1 MSKSTKSKSATSN
14 EQWQPWQLRELN
26 QWELNSSGIPSLSDV
41 PVPDVPKV
49 PCLEPKEVLEQINLL
64 DNIKEDA
71 QRTGFQQGHDKG
83 QQEGY
88 QAGFEQGLRAG
99 EEQGREQALAL
110 QQPVIETWQKLLTE
124 FNYSLD
130 TFDTVVTTKLL
141 QIALTAAKQVLGQ
154 STVCDG
160 TALLEEISNLLLQK
174 PIFAGQPELHVNPN
188 HVELIEQHL
197 GSLLN
202 LNNWRLVADP
212 KLHLGGC
219 RVVAEDGEIDMT
231 VATRW
236 QELCRL
242 YAPESLS

>member
-1 MSKSTKSKSATSN
+1 MSNSSKN
-14 EQWQPWQLRELN
+14 NQQWQPWQLRELN
-26 QWELNSSGIPSLSDV
+26 QWDLNSSAIPPLGDV
-41 PVPDVPKV
+41 PEPSVPKV

-71 QRTGFQQGHDKG
+71 QKTGFQQGFEKG
-83 QQEGY
+83 QKEGY
-88 QAGFEQGLRAG
+88 QAGFTEGLRAG
-99 EEQGREQALAL
+99 EQQGNEKALAI
-110 QQPVIETWQKLLTE
+110 QQPVIETWQKLLSE
-124 FNYSLD
+124 FHYSLD

-160 TALLEEISNLLLQK
+160 TALLEEISHLLQQK
-174 PIFAGQPELHVNPN
+174 PIFASQPELHVNPN
-188 HVELIEQHL
+188 HVALIEQHL
-197 GSLLN
+197 GSLLD
-202 LNNWRLVADP
+202 LNGWRLVADP
-212 KLHLGGC
+212 SLHMGGC

>member
-1 MSKSTKSKSATSN
+1 MSKSTIPN
-14 EQWQPWQLRELN
+14 DQWQPWQLRELN
-26 QWELNSSGIPSLSDV
+26 QWDLNSGIPALSDV
-41 PVPDVPKV
+41 PEPDAPKV

-71 QRTGFQQGHDKG
+71 QRTGYQQGHEKG

-110 QQPVIETWQKLLTE
+110 QQPVIETWQKLLSE

-160 TALLEEISNLLLQK
+160 TALLEEISQLLQQK
-174 PIFAGQPELHVNPN
+174 PIL
-188 HVELIEQHL
+188 
-197 GSLLN
+197 
-202 LNNWRLVADP
+202 
-212 KLHLGGC
+212 LGGLNYTSTQ
-219 RVVAEDGEIDMT
+219 II
-231 VATRW
+231 
-236 QELCRL
+236 LN
-242 YAPESLS
+242 

>member
-1 MSKSTKSKSATSN
+1 MA
-14 EQWQPWQLRELN
+14 
-26 QWELNSSGIPSLSDV
+26 
-41 PVPDVPKV
+41 
-49 PCLEPKEVLEQINLL
+49 
-64 DNIKEDA
+64 
-71 QRTGFQQGHDKG
+71 
-83 QQEGY
+83 
-88 QAGFEQGLRAG
+88 
-99 EEQGREQALAL
+99 
-110 QQPVIETWQKLLTE
+110 KLLSE

-141 QIALTAAKQVLGQ
+141 QIALTAAAVLGQ

-160 TALLEEISNLLLQK
+160 TALLEEISQLLQQK

-188 HVELIEQHL
+188 HFELIEQHL

-202 LNNWRLVADP
+202 LNGWRLVADP
-212 KLHLGGC
+212 KLHIGGC

-242 YAPESLS
+242 YAPRAFHDGTIGTLDYLVGRFRIAYERDP